1 MNRVLM
7 SLKSLM
13 NRRYFFIFLSSVCLL
28 FYLQSPLHSQESKR
42 KRRPCKNCFSVN
54 FNDVDIHDWLKTMAS
69 LIRKNILV
77 DDSIK
82 GKITVISYQKIPES
96 RALAFMKQVLEVKGF
111 GIIEEPNLLKVVNL
125 KKAGEASLPTDAEV
139 NFKSAGV
146 ISRVMTLSPKVDA
159 SKLSNVFRSVAGSNV
174 TVVPYTPTNTIIVT
188 GFARNVLRAMKI
200 AKKLIKEIEAADS
213 LASASAQVHIYHA
226 RHIAAQSLA
235 GVLSKLDAPEV
246 KGGKDSKK
254 PKSNANK
261 KIRAVAHKESNS
273 LVVTANSGEWLG
285 IESIIKKLDVPRTQ
299 ILLEVL
305 ITEISSDKSNDF
317 GVDWRQFAKDK
328 IHAQFN
334 TGLALESNIINPTK
348 DPSSSE
354 FLNPRRNTLNGFS
367 LGFLDSKGDLLGI
380 LKANVSRQNFN
391 VLSSP
396 QVLALNN
403 QEAEIHVG
411 QDVPVRTRSQQSS
424 EGGASTDSYEYK
436 PAGITLKVTPQ
447 INPSGQITLDFFA
460 EISNIQGQET
470 AAAGGNP
477 TFSKRNIKTHAT
489 VLDKQTI
496 VLGGLISSEK
506 TKTVIKIPFLGD
518 IPILGYLFRRT
529 IDINIRRNLMI
540 FMTPHVLKGR
550 KQADKITE
558 LKHGEQGES
567 IKKLHNDIIVWP
579 EESLEK

>member
-1 MNRVLM
+1 M
-7 SLKSLM
+7 SLKAKQIK
-13 NRRYFFIFLSSVCLL
+13 RYFFISLSLISLL

-42 KRRPCKNCFSVN
+42 RKGRPCKNCFSVN

-82 GKITVISYQKIPES
+82 GKITVISYQKIPER

-111 GIIEEPNLLKVVNL
+111 GVIEEPNLIKIVNV
-125 KKAGEASLPTDAEV
+125 KKAGDASLPTDKKLD
-139 NFKSAGV
+139 FRSAGV
-146 ISRVMTLSPKVDA
+146 ISRILSLPPTLDA
-159 SKLSNVFRSVAGSNV
+159 TEISNIFKSVAGSSV
-174 TVVPYTPTNTIIVT
+174 TVVPYLPTNTLIVT

-200 AKKLIKEIEAADS
+200 VKKLMEEIESNRAELS
-213 LASASAQVHIYHA
+213 SGKVHIYHA

-235 GVLSKLDAPEV
+235 GVLTKLDAPR
-246 KGGKDSKK
+246 GKAANPKK
-254 PKSNANK
+254 PKSRTNQ

-273 LVVTANSGEWLG
+273 LVVTADSGEWLG

-305 ITEISSDKSNDF
+305 IAEISSDKSNDF
-317 GVDWRQFAKDK
+317 GVDWRHFSDDEP
-328 IHAQFN
+328 HAQFN
-334 TGLALESNIINPTK
+334 TGLALESNIINPTA
-348 DPSSSE
+348 DPGANE

-367 LGFLDSKGDLLGI
+367 LGFIDNEGDLLGI
-380 LKANVSRQNFN
+380 LKANVQRQNFN

-403 QEAEIHVG
+403 QEAEITVG
-411 QDVPVRTRSQQSS
+411 QDVPVRTRSQKSS
-424 EGGASTDSYEYK
+424 EGTTSTDSYEYK
-436 PAGITLKVTPQ
+436 SAGIKLKVTPQ

-489 VLDKQTI
+489 VLNKQTI

-506 TKTVIKIPFLGD
+506 SKSVNKIPFLGD

-540 FMTPHVLKGR
+540 FMTPHVLRGR

-558 LKHGEQGES
+558 LKRGEQRES
-567 IKKLHNDIIVWP
+567 LKKLHNEIIVWP
-579 EESLEK
+579 EKSLKK